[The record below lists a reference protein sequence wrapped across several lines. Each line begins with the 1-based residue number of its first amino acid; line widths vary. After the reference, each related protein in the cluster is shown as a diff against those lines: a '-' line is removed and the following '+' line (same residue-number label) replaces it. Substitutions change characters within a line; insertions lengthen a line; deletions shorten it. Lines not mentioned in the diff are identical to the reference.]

1 MMRHMNYDPITASH
15 WAYLDKL
22 ELWERIEEDYTQSDY
37 YQDGLEDFGGTEQE
51 YRSSV
56 SFSNAVEA
64 FYEEM
69 SEPDHDY

>member
-1 MMRHMNYDPITASH
+1 MRHMSYDPITASH
-15 WAYLDKL
+15 WSYLDNL

-37 YQDGLEDFGGTEQE
+37 YQDDLDAFDGTEQE
-51 YRSSV
+51 YERSRA
-56 SFSNAVEA
+56 FQRAVEA